1 MAAFNVTLED
11 NTIRVQVGEN
21 TAAAA
26 AFAALSQAWAE
37 SATAPGGAGT
47 KSAKTWATEAE
58 VSADDAAQSA
68 AYAGGFEVPE
78 YASQS
83 AGNAA
88 TTPGQI
94 FRVPLGTTP
103 QTFNWFRRLV
113 SGSEL
118 VDPLATSSALLAP
131 GGAGR
136 IGKTGGGTLQNYI
149 DVRRIN
155 VKDAPYN
162 AAGTGLVDDAPAFA
176 AAIAAL
182 PATGGTIVVPDSAAY
197 RLDSTV
203 ATGTKPVV
211 FEIGHTRIICPRG
224 DHGIRLQANGSG
236 VRGAGKW
243 ATIFQHRA
251 PVSPMVYP
259 TIALTINGSGAVNGS
274 TITGGSGM
282 RSCPVAICSNSPA
295 QAITQ
300 NPDCGLVLTQAGGTV
315 SLVDIVAP
323 GTGYTTAPTV
333 TLLGGAQAAVMID
346 NVQGCDVRGF
356 SVDFQN
362 VPGTV
367 GVYHRGGWW
376 CHVQD
381 IDVFYNVATGVMSE
395 HSTSIGLVVDSYTL
409 GVPGAN
415 GAFGGVYICSY
426 SNIHFTKRALIGHDT
441 STGTTFNFNRCD
453 FKNSFIHGCVDI
465 LDLGIV
471 AQAPAGHFYDLINVD
486 TLTLVGGDFE
496 STAGWFRFIGSC
508 SNIRCYNVLT
518 FSASG
523 TPFRGQPGSGSFFD
537 FAKLNAPES
546 LRFPVRYGSLN
557 AGGEF
562 QNTGWNIRHGYGV
575 TYSGDTWIAS
585 KTNITPI
592 SATQG
597 TLGDTSAA
605 GIYTY
610 SNSSGQFGGRMA
622 NAGTNPVTTFDLF
635 RFDVSGLDLLSGSYR
650 VAGTQVVGARGA
662 AVADAT
668 GGTTVDAEART
679 AINTLLARLR
689 SHGLIAS

>member
-1 MAAFNVTLED
+1 MAAELITLPFRPVINTRGVLEPGALLDVFQSGTTTRVSVFSDADLSAPLTNPVVADASGVFPTVYFD
-11 NTIRVQVGEN
+11 N
-21 TAAAA
+21 
-26 AFAALSQAWAE
+26 
-37 SATAPGGAGT
+37 
-47 KSAKTWATEAE
+47 
-58 VSADDAAQSA
+58 SA
-68 AYAGGFEVPE
+68 AVRVRVRQANGSVLGDADPYFSDGLSSTDIVFTQSGTGAVPRNTQDKLRE
-78 YASQS
+78 
-83 AGNAA
+83 
-88 TTPGQI
+88 T
-94 FRVPLGTTP
+94 
-103 QTFNWFRRLV
+103 V
-113 SGSEL
+113 S
-118 VDPLATSSALLAP
+118 
-131 GGAGR
+131 
-136 IGKTGGGTLQNYI
+136 
-149 DVRRIN
+149 
-155 VKDAPYN
+155 VKDFGALGDGVAN
-162 AAGTGLVDDAPAFA
+162 DAPAFN

-182 PATGGTIVVPDSAAY
+182 PATGGTIIVPDSAAY

-203 ATGTKPVV
+203 TTGSKPIV

-224 DHGIRLQANGSG
+224 EHGIRLQANGSG

-251 PVSPMVYP
+251 PVSAMVYP

-274 TITGGSGM
+274 TITGGSGL

-300 NPDCGLVLTQAGGTV
+300 SPDAGIVLTQDGGTV

-323 GTGYTTAPTV
+323 GAGYVSAPTV

-376 CHVQD
+376 GHVQD
-381 IDVFYNVATGVMSE
+381 VDVFYNVSNGVVSE
-395 HSTSIGLVVDSYTL
+395 HPTSLGLVIDSYTL
-409 GVPGAN
+409 GVPGTT
-415 GAFGGVYICSY
+415 GGFGGVYVCSY

-471 AQAPAGHFYDLINVD
+471 AQAPSGHFYDLINVD

-496 STAGWFRFIGSC
+496 NTAGWFRFVGSC
-508 SNIRCYNVLT
+508 SNIKCHNVLT

-523 TPFRGQPGSGSFFD
+523 PPFRGQPGSGSFFD

-557 AGGEF
+557 AGGEY

-575 TYSGDTWIAS
+575 TYSGDTWVAA

-597 TLGDTSAA
+597 TLGDTGSG

-610 SNSSGQFGGRMA
+610 SNTSGQFGGRMA
-622 NAGTNPVTTFDLF
+622 YAGANPVNTFDLF
-635 RFDVSGLDLLSGSYR
+635 RFSDSGLDLLSGNYR
-650 VAGTQVVGARGA
+650 LAGTQVVGARGA
-662 AVADAT
+662 AVAEAVNAAGAPT
-668 GGTTVDAEART
+668 QAEFNAFVT
-679 AINTLLARLR
+679 QFNTLLARLR
-689 SHGLIAS
+689 THGLIAS